1 MAKLDLQNAF
11 WSAVLPRGW
20 RRVFVVQTADG
31 RLWRYTRLPFGWRY
45 SPLIY
50 QSLVRGIVAAALRG
64 VRARAWVYIDD
75 ILVTAR
81 SPPEVQRAVRLIIR
95 RLQRA
100 GFIISQKSET
110 TPTMELGFIGKHI
123 NTEGGYF
130 QNAPGGLR
138 SALRAWVRAMGR
150 GTIEPRRLRKL
161 LGQLC
166 WLSRPNTGLSCFIAG
181 SYQALDSGGRRFTR
195 SMARGLGTLL
205 FSAVAQSYPPDAHE
219 GGMQQVPGK
228 RHLLLFAD
236 AAPDEERFRVGLV
249 GDKRFRRSIPCQ
261 AWVTSLQQA
270 ELFGIYYACKVAVY
284 RGHRSVVV
292 GTDSDA
298 SRFQVAGQRATA
310 CSQAHQRILRRL
322 FWLQL
327 WSHVK
332 LGVFWVDAA
341 ENPADPLSRLFTFP
355 SRRHAAQD
363 ANDRRQL

>member
-1 MAKLDLQNAF
+1 MHFGA
-11 WSAVLPRGW
+11 SCSRGV
-20 RRVFVVQTADG
+20 RAGFLLCKPPG
-31 RLWRYTRLPFGWRY
+31 RSYRYTHVPFGWRY

-50 QSLVRGIVAAALRG
+50 QSLVHGIVAAALRG
-64 VRARAWVYIDD
+64 VRARGWVYIDD

-81 SPPEVQRAVRLIIR
+81 SPSTVRRAVRLIIR
-95 RLQRA
+95 RLQLA

-150 GTIEPRRLRKL
+150 GTIEPRRLKKL

-166 WLSRPNTGLSCFIAG
+166 WLSRPNTGLSCFMAG

-195 SMARGLGTLL
+195 SMARGLSTVLL

-236 AAPDEERFRVGLV
+236 TASDGERFRVGLV
-249 GDKRFRRSIPCQ
+249 GNKRFRRSIRCP

-284 RGHRSVVV
+284 RGHRSVVL
-292 GTDSDA
+292 GIDSDA
-298 SRFQVAGQRATA
+298 SRF
-310 CSQAHQRILRRL
+310 
-322 FWLQL
+322 
-327 WSHVK
+327 
-332 LGVFWVDAA
+332 
-341 ENPADPLSRLFTFP
+341 
-355 SRRHAAQD
+355 
-363 ANDRRQL
+363 